1 MHNAHYQ
8 SDNGCRTAASRQGDP
23 QVLHTDAIRE
33 LRSGLH
39 EIGHAICHARERW
52 GLDGAVV
59 RLIDAHE
66 SLWEMVE
73 AAETR

>member
-1 MHNAHYQ
+1 MQDLGYQPGGDRPAHSQ
-8 SDNGCRTAASRQGDP
+8 QGDS
-23 QVLHTDAIRE
+23 QVHTDASVRE

-39 EIGHAICHARERW
+39 EFGHAICHARERW

-66 SLWEMVE
+66 SLWEMIE